1 MAQLFEAVL
10 VLMESRA
17 VTIDDA
23 RISTV
28 SRSVATF
35 PFGKAV
41 DIV

>member
-1 MAQLFEAVL
+1 MAQLFAA

-17 VTIDDA
+17 VEIDEA

-35 PFGKAV
+35 PLGKAV
-41 DIV
+41 EIV